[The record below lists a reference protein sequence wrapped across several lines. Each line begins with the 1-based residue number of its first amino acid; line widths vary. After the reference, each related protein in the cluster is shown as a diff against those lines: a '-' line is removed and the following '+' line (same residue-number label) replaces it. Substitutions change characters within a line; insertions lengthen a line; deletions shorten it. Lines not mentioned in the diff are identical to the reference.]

1 MEKKT
6 TAKRKLEDIIDVKK
20 YYVSHGTKRLYEK
33 KLIIRQNGQMSMNST
48 FLKATDERA
57 FAVALSMDL
66 SEVLMKPNCT
76 EEVRFA
82 KNGRTKDAELVKEIW
97 KKKLSEQIEYIM
109 KWNDENGA
117 WVLSF
122 HEPQVDEGYIVH
134 EYKICIKDEA
144 GKTVSNK
151 NLINDYYVIDGDGKA
166 QFHYDADVLEAGKT
180 YTVTIRAESAYHFH
194 SKPIELTF
202 TAAE

>member
-66 SEVLMKPNCT
+66 SEVLMIPNCT

-82 KNGRTKDAELVKEIW
+82 KNGRTKDAELVEEIW
-97 KKKLSEQIEYIM
+97 KKKMPEQIEYIM

-117 WVLSF
+117 WVGMLN
-122 HEPQVDEGYIVH
+122 Q
-134 EYKICIKDEA
+134 
-144 GKTVSNK
+144 KTR
-151 NLINDYYVIDGDGKA
+151 
-166 QFHYDADVLEAGKT
+166 E
-180 YTVTIRAESAYHFH
+180 
-194 SKPIELTF
+194 
-202 TAAE
+202 

>member
-6 TAKRKLEDIIDVKK
+6 IAKRKLEDIIDVKK

-66 SEVLMKPNCT
+66 SEVLMIPNCT

-97 KKKLSEQIEYIM
+97 KKKLPEQIEYIM

-117 WVLSF
+117 WIGMLN
-122 HEPQVDEGYIVH
+122 Q
-134 EYKICIKDEA
+134 
-144 GKTVSNK
+144 KTR
-151 NLINDYYVIDGDGKA
+151 
-166 QFHYDADVLEAGKT
+166 E
-180 YTVTIRAESAYHFH
+180 
-194 SKPIELTF
+194 
-202 TAAE
+202 

>member
-33 KLIIRQNGQMSMNST
+33 KLIIRQNGQMSMNSI

-66 SEVLMKPNCT
+66 SEVLMIPNCT

-97 KKKLSEQIEYIM
+97 KKKLPEQIEYIM

-117 WVLSF
+117 WVGVLN
-122 HEPQVDEGYIVH
+122 Q
-134 EYKICIKDEA
+134 
-144 GKTVSNK
+144 KTR
-151 NLINDYYVIDGDGKA
+151 
-166 QFHYDADVLEAGKT
+166 E
-180 YTVTIRAESAYHFH
+180 
-194 SKPIELTF
+194 
-202 TAAE
+202 

>member
-66 SEVLMKPNCT
+66 SEVLMIPNCT

-82 KNGRTKDAELVKEIW
+82 KNGRIKDAELVKEIW
-97 KKKLSEQIEYIM
+97 KKKLPEQIEYIM

-117 WVLSF
+117 WVGMLN
-122 HEPQVDEGYIVH
+122 Q
-134 EYKICIKDEA
+134 
-144 GKTVSNK
+144 KTR
-151 NLINDYYVIDGDGKA
+151 
-166 QFHYDADVLEAGKT
+166 E
-180 YTVTIRAESAYHFH
+180 
-194 SKPIELTF
+194 
-202 TAAE
+202 

>member
-48 FLKATDERA
+48 FLKATDERT

-66 SEVLMKPNCT
+66 SEVLMIPNCT

-97 KKKLSEQIEYIM
+97 KKKLPEQIEYIM

-117 WVLSF
+117 WVGMLN
-122 HEPQVDEGYIVH
+122 Q
-134 EYKICIKDEA
+134 
-144 GKTVSNK
+144 KTR
-151 NLINDYYVIDGDGKA
+151 
-166 QFHYDADVLEAGKT
+166 E
-180 YTVTIRAESAYHFH
+180 
-194 SKPIELTF
+194 
-202 TAAE
+202 

>member
-48 FLKATDERA
+48 FLKATDERT

-66 SEVLMKPNCT
+66 SEVLMIPNCT

-97 KKKLSEQIEYIM
+97 KKKLPEQIEYIM

-117 WVLSF
+117 WVGVLN
-122 HEPQVDEGYIVH
+122 Q
-134 EYKICIKDEA
+134 
-144 GKTVSNK
+144 KTR
-151 NLINDYYVIDGDGKA
+151 
-166 QFHYDADVLEAGKT
+166 E
-180 YTVTIRAESAYHFH
+180 
-194 SKPIELTF
+194 
-202 TAAE
+202 

>member
-1 MEKKT
+1 MWRKHTIISDRRIIIEKKT

-48 FLKATDERA
+48 FLKATDERT

-66 SEVLMKPNCT
+66 SEVLMIPNCT

-97 KKKLSEQIEYIM
+97 KKKLPEQIEYIM

-117 WVLSF
+117 WVGMLN
-122 HEPQVDEGYIVH
+122 Q
-134 EYKICIKDEA
+134 
-144 GKTVSNK
+144 KTR
-151 NLINDYYVIDGDGKA
+151 
-166 QFHYDADVLEAGKT
+166 E
-180 YTVTIRAESAYHFH
+180 
-194 SKPIELTF
+194 
-202 TAAE
+202 

>member
-66 SEVLMKPNCT
+66 SEVLMIPNST

-82 KNGRTKDAELVKEIW
+82 KNGRTKDAELVKEKW
-97 KKKLSEQIEYIM
+97 KYIFR
-109 KWNDENGA
+109 KG
-117 WVLSF
+117 
-122 HEPQVDEGYIVH
+122 
-134 EYKICIKDEA
+134 
-144 GKTVSNK
+144 
-151 NLINDYYVIDGDGKA
+151 
-166 QFHYDADVLEAGKT
+166 
-180 YTVTIRAESAYHFH
+180 
-194 SKPIELTF
+194 
-202 TAAE
+202 

>member
-66 SEVLMKPNCT
+66 SEVLMIPNCT

-82 KNGRTKDAELVKEIW
+82 KNGRIKDAELVKEIW
-97 KKKLSEQIEYIM
+97 KKKMPEQIEYIM

-117 WVLSF
+117 WVGMLN
-122 HEPQVDEGYIVH
+122 Q
-134 EYKICIKDEA
+134 
-144 GKTVSNK
+144 KTR
-151 NLINDYYVIDGDGKA
+151 
-166 QFHYDADVLEAGKT
+166 E
-180 YTVTIRAESAYHFH
+180 
-194 SKPIELTF
+194 
-202 TAAE
+202 

>member
-20 YYVSHGTKRLYEK
+20 YFVSHGTKRLYEK

-66 SEVLMKPNCT
+66 SEVLMIPNCT

-97 KKKLSEQIEYIM
+97 KKKLPEQIEYIM

-117 WVLSF
+117 WVGMLN
-122 HEPQVDEGYIVH
+122 Q
-134 EYKICIKDEA
+134 
-144 GKTVSNK
+144 
-151 NLINDYYVIDGDGKA
+151 KA
-166 QFHYDADVLEAGKT
+166 RE
-180 YTVTIRAESAYHFH
+180 
-194 SKPIELTF
+194 
-202 TAAE
+202 

>member
-33 KLIIRQNGQMSMNST
+33 KLIIRQNGQMSMNNT

-66 SEVLMKPNCT
+66 SEVLMIPNCT

-97 KKKLSEQIEYIM
+97 KKKMPEQIEYIM

-117 WVLSF
+117 WVGMLN
-122 HEPQVDEGYIVH
+122 Q
-134 EYKICIKDEA
+134 
-144 GKTVSNK
+144 KTR
-151 NLINDYYVIDGDGKA
+151 
-166 QFHYDADVLEAGKT
+166 E
-180 YTVTIRAESAYHFH
+180 
-194 SKPIELTF
+194 
-202 TAAE
+202 

>member
-66 SEVLMKPNCT
+66 SEVLMIPNCT

-82 KNGRTKDAELVKEIW
+82 KNGRIKDAELVKEIW
-97 KKKLSEQIEYIM
+97 KKKLPEQIEYIM
-109 KWNDENGA
+109 KWNDENSA
-117 WVLSF
+117 WVGMLN
-122 HEPQVDEGYIVH
+122 Q
-134 EYKICIKDEA
+134 
-144 GKTVSNK
+144 KTR
-151 NLINDYYVIDGDGKA
+151 
-166 QFHYDADVLEAGKT
+166 E
-180 YTVTIRAESAYHFH
+180 
-194 SKPIELTF
+194 
-202 TAAE
+202 

>member
-66 SEVLMKPNCT
+66 SEVLMIPNCT

-97 KKKLSEQIEYIM
+97 KKKMPEQIEYIM

-117 WVLSF
+117 WVGMLN
-122 HEPQVDEGYIVH
+122 Q
-134 EYKICIKDEA
+134 
-144 GKTVSNK
+144 KTR
-151 NLINDYYVIDGDGKA
+151 
-166 QFHYDADVLEAGKT
+166 E
-180 YTVTIRAESAYHFH
+180 
-194 SKPIELTF
+194 
-202 TAAE
+202 

>member
-6 TAKRKLEDIIDVKK
+6 AAKRKLEDIIDVKK

-66 SEVLMKPNCT
+66 SEVLMIPNCT

-97 KKKLSEQIEYIM
+97 KKKMPEQIEYIM

-117 WVLSF
+117 WVGMLN
-122 HEPQVDEGYIVH
+122 Q
-134 EYKICIKDEA
+134 
-144 GKTVSNK
+144 KTR
-151 NLINDYYVIDGDGKA
+151 
-166 QFHYDADVLEAGKT
+166 E
-180 YTVTIRAESAYHFH
+180 
-194 SKPIELTF
+194 
-202 TAAE
+202 

>member
-66 SEVLMKPNCT
+66 SEVLMIPNCT

-97 KKKLSEQIEYIM
+97 KKKMPEQIEYIM

-117 WVLSF
+117 WVGLLN
-122 HEPQVDEGYIVH
+122 Q
-134 EYKICIKDEA
+134 
-144 GKTVSNK
+144 
-151 NLINDYYVIDGDGKA
+151 KA
-166 QFHYDADVLEAGKT
+166 RE
-180 YTVTIRAESAYHFH
+180 
-194 SKPIELTF
+194 
-202 TAAE
+202 

>member
-66 SEVLMKPNCT
+66 SEVLMIPNCT

-82 KNGRTKDAELVKEIW
+82 KNGRIKDAELVKEIW
-97 KKKLSEQIEYIM
+97 TKKLPEQIEYIM

-117 WVLSF
+117 WVGMLN
-122 HEPQVDEGYIVH
+122 Q
-134 EYKICIKDEA
+134 
-144 GKTVSNK
+144 KTR
-151 NLINDYYVIDGDGKA
+151 
-166 QFHYDADVLEAGKT
+166 E
-180 YTVTIRAESAYHFH
+180 
-194 SKPIELTF
+194 
-202 TAAE
+202 

>member
-66 SEVLMKPNCT
+66 SEVLMIPNCT

-97 KKKLSEQIEYIM
+97 KKKLPEQIEYIM

-117 WVLSF
+117 WVGMLN
-122 HEPQVDEGYIVH
+122 Q
-134 EYKICIKDEA
+134 
-144 GKTVSNK
+144 
-151 NLINDYYVIDGDGKA
+151 KA
-166 QFHYDADVLEAGKT
+166 RE
-180 YTVTIRAESAYHFH
+180 
-194 SKPIELTF
+194 
-202 TAAE
+202 

>member
-20 YYVSHGTKRLYEK
+20 YYVSHGTKRLCEK

-66 SEVLMKPNCT
+66 SEVLMIPNCT

-82 KNGRTKDAELVKEIW
+82 KNGRTKDVELVKEIW
-97 KKKLSEQIEYIM
+97 KKKLPEQIEYIM

-117 WVLSF
+117 WVGMLN
-122 HEPQVDEGYIVH
+122 Q
-134 EYKICIKDEA
+134 
-144 GKTVSNK
+144 KTR
-151 NLINDYYVIDGDGKA
+151 
-166 QFHYDADVLEAGKT
+166 E
-180 YTVTIRAESAYHFH
+180 
-194 SKPIELTF
+194 
-202 TAAE
+202 

>member
-66 SEVLMKPNCT
+66 SEVLMIPNCT

-97 KKKLSEQIEYIM
+97 KKKLPEQIEYIM

-117 WVLSF
+117 WVGMLN
-122 HEPQVDEGYIVH
+122 Q
-134 EYKICIKDEA
+134 
-144 GKTVSNK
+144 KTR
-151 NLINDYYVIDGDGKA
+151 
-166 QFHYDADVLEAGKT
+166 E
-180 YTVTIRAESAYHFH
+180 
-194 SKPIELTF
+194 
-202 TAAE
+202 

>member
-6 TAKRKLEDIIDVKK
+6 IAKRKLEDIIDVKK

-66 SEVLMKPNCT
+66 SEVLMIPNCT

-97 KKKLSEQIEYIM
+97 KKKLPEQIEYIM

-117 WVLSF
+117 WVGMLN
-122 HEPQVDEGYIVH
+122 Q
-134 EYKICIKDEA
+134 
-144 GKTVSNK
+144 KTR
-151 NLINDYYVIDGDGKA
+151 
-166 QFHYDADVLEAGKT
+166 E
-180 YTVTIRAESAYHFH
+180 
-194 SKPIELTF
+194 
-202 TAAE
+202 

>member
-66 SEVLMKPNCT
+66 SEVLMIPNCT

-82 KNGRTKDAELVKEIW
+82 KNGRIKDAELVKEIW
-97 KKKLSEQIEYIM
+97 KKKLPEQIEYIL

-117 WVLSF
+117 WVGMLN
-122 HEPQVDEGYIVH
+122 Q
-134 EYKICIKDEA
+134 
-144 GKTVSNK
+144 KTR
-151 NLINDYYVIDGDGKA
+151 
-166 QFHYDADVLEAGKT
+166 E
-180 YTVTIRAESAYHFH
+180 
-194 SKPIELTF
+194 
-202 TAAE
+202 

>member
-66 SEVLMKPNCT
+66 SEVLMIPNCT

-82 KNGRTKDAELVKEIW
+82 KNGRTKDVELVKEIW
-97 KKKLSEQIEYIM
+97 KKKLPEQIEYIM

-117 WVLSF
+117 WVGMLN
-122 HEPQVDEGYIVH
+122 Q
-134 EYKICIKDEA
+134 
-144 GKTVSNK
+144 KTR
-151 NLINDYYVIDGDGKA
+151 
-166 QFHYDADVLEAGKT
+166 E
-180 YTVTIRAESAYHFH
+180 
-194 SKPIELTF
+194 
-202 TAAE
+202 

>member
-6 TAKRKLEDIIDVKK
+6 IAKRKLEDIIDVKK

-66 SEVLMKPNCT
+66 SEVLMIPNCT

-97 KKKLSEQIEYIM
+97 KKKLPEQIEYIM

-117 WVLSF
+117 WVGILN
-122 HEPQVDEGYIVH
+122 Q
-134 EYKICIKDEA
+134 
-144 GKTVSNK
+144 KTR
-151 NLINDYYVIDGDGKA
+151 
-166 QFHYDADVLEAGKT
+166 E
-180 YTVTIRAESAYHFH
+180 
-194 SKPIELTF
+194 
-202 TAAE
+202 

>member
-33 KLIIRQNGQMSMNST
+33 KLIIRQNGQMSMNSP

-66 SEVLMKPNCT
+66 SEVLMIPNCT

-97 KKKLSEQIEYIM
+97 KKKMPEQIEYIM

-117 WVLSF
+117 WVGMLN
-122 HEPQVDEGYIVH
+122 Q
-134 EYKICIKDEA
+134 
-144 GKTVSNK
+144 KTR
-151 NLINDYYVIDGDGKA
+151 
-166 QFHYDADVLEAGKT
+166 E
-180 YTVTIRAESAYHFH
+180 
-194 SKPIELTF
+194 
-202 TAAE
+202 

>member
-20 YYVSHGTKRLYEK
+20 YHVSHGTKRLYEK

-48 FLKATDERA
+48 FLKATDERT

-66 SEVLMKPNCT
+66 SEVLMIPNCT

-97 KKKLSEQIEYIM
+97 KKKLPEQIEYIM

-117 WVLSF
+117 WVGVLN
-122 HEPQVDEGYIVH
+122 Q
-134 EYKICIKDEA
+134 
-144 GKTVSNK
+144 KTR
-151 NLINDYYVIDGDGKA
+151 
-166 QFHYDADVLEAGKT
+166 E
-180 YTVTIRAESAYHFH
+180 
-194 SKPIELTF
+194 
-202 TAAE
+202 